1 MDERINLDELT
12 MERIEKFKKILEQ
25 VNLPEA
31 VLTET
36 AGTYIGV
43 FPLPDDVKAKI
54 SERTFKGTQTDM
66 EILEERNK
74 LEDLLQNQP

>member
-43 FPLPDDVKAKI
+43 FPLPDDV
-54 SERTFKGTQTDM
+54 
-66 EILEERNK
+66 
-74 LEDLLQNQP
+74 